1 MSVSSTSSPDPNAK
15 VMIPSPHGPICIPTK
30 DLDKIK
36 QPSFIGSTE
45 FTKDTYR
52 KHRAAFR
59 KSFPYE
65 KTIGMTNPYTGEKI
79 HTESDYELY
88 CLSFYL
94 KCAAEEELSEL
105 RHSNDTLS
113 RKVSQLQTELT
124 TLNEKLSKSK
134 RMVKTVSICLALL
147 VVVLS
152 FCILSQLFSSVID
165 PVFWLYFFIVLFFP
179 AVFLIVLI
187 RYRKKSIA
195 NKHTSV
201 IIALIL
207 FIATMVFSFFRHFFL

>member
-79 HTESDYELY
+79 HTENDYELY

-105 RHSNDTLS
+105 RLKNSSLS
-113 RKVSQLQTELT
+113 RKVDHLETKLKSLDAEISKRKRISSFYLIFLVFLTSVLIFYIFSQLL
-124 TLNEKLSKSK
+124 
-134 RMVKTVSICLALL
+134 
-147 VVVLS
+147 
-152 FCILSQLFSSVID
+152 SSVVD
-165 PVFWLYFFIVLFFP
+165 PIFWFYFFIVLFFP
-179 AVFLIVLI
+179 TVFLMVLI
-187 RYRKKSIA
+187 RYRKRSIT
-195 NKHTSV
+195 NKHTGV

-207 FIATMVFSFFRHFFL
+207 FLATMIFSFLRHFFL